1 MQMPQPVIAPR
12 CIFVFYVWCYL
23 CCILLSIAGQWGV
36 GVRRVPGFLGFE
48 ISWKLDGLTDED
60 KCDTV

>member
-36 GVRRVPGFLGFE
+36 GVRRVTSFLGFE
-48 ISWKLDGLTDED
+48 IYQEA
-60 KCDTV
+60 